1 MRRVLFTLLGS
12 MVLLGCTTFL
22 VAQLNRGAIEGNV
35 ADPQGLAMSGVE
47 ITITSVAT
55 NVVTSTKTNDAGYYR
70 AEGLVPGT
78 YRAHFVAKGYPA
90 GHRSHRRAS
99 CRSDQG

>member
-35 ADPQGLAMSGVE
+35 ADPTRVCNVRSGDHYYQRRYKC
-47 ITITSVAT
+47 
-55 NVVTSTKTNDAGYYR
+55 VTSTKTNDAGYYR
-70 AEGLVPGT
+70 AEGLYQAPIVHISQQKDLPCWT
-78 YRAHFVAKGYPA
+78 SQPSTCLLPK
-90 GHRSHRRAS
+90 
-99 CRSDQG
+99 